1 MVLCGRIIV
10 LMEVIM
16 KKTLLKGITVLTL
29 LLSLVFAFAGC
40 GEKETTPS
48 KPTETQKELA
58 HKHIVSETEKNDALN
73 FLKEVSNA
81 FGLPFDSVKDKD
93 AFFTTSGDISVN
105 ADPNDKT
112 FVYDESKKMYINFKF
127 QTEINKADVNK
138 SKAMLKVTTGGTAGL
153 KNGDE
158 VVVFAYFDVAS
169 KNVLV
174 SAKKGEAVLFEKNAI
189 IGDVSAIAK
198 ENPIKP
204 IDFSLEDIFDALDK
218 SDLGHLAGEVIGSS
232 FKNLYNQQILRLVA
246 RAMYTGQSGN
256 LVKAFNVEG
265 NKYSVSVDSNQVE
278 GAVKDFFFRAGKI
291 QNDEKYTPEK
301 DFNTDNP
308 KDVLDNNSDV
318 VLKKFENLVG
328 MLNALPEV
336 DINISGKWG
345 VWHEIFDLSDNAFAI
360 KASFDKTDS
369 GIENGNVSVNVKG
382 GSTLSYPTKEGK
394 KVDVVISKNDV
405 NFELKNF
412 NVSVSELGDS
422 KVDTTGCD
430 AEIARLSNLPSEN
443 LAKFN
448 VEGKMNAK
456 YDETTVKEFT
466 YALDV
471 DMNVFAFLTVNST
484 NGEQVV
490 KDAIAKLNFTVKD
503 VDTVVFSAVW
513 NDENGTLKVTYAN
526 ASTKDVTAKELADMI
541 VKSKAKVNELG
552 SKSLVDLINSI
563 KIDSNG
569 SIPNGF
575 VVDDVNGT
583 ITIPAG
589 IDKAIMGIFGL
600 SYTDFIGSDLDIVN
614 AIFPKVNEKAPTHIV
629 VSMPVVK
636 PIQ

>member
-1 MVLCGRIIV
+1 
-10 LMEVIM
+10 M

-40 GEKETTPS
+40 GEKETTTPS
-48 KPTETQKELA
+48 KPTETQKELQY
-58 HKHIVSETEKNDALN
+58 KHIVSETEKNDALN

-112 FVYDESKKMYINFKF
+112 FVYDESKKVYINFKF

-158 VVVFAYFDVAS
+158 VVVFAYFDAAS
-169 KNVLV
+169 ENVLV

-204 IDFSLEDIFDALDK
+204 IDFSLEDIFDAIDK
-218 SDLGHLAGEVIGSS
+218 SELGTIVNKFVGSL
-232 FKNLYNQQILRLVA
+232 KELYNQQIVRLVA

-278 GAVKDFFFRAGKI
+278 GAVKDFFLRAFNIKTAG
-291 QNDEKYTPEK
+291 NKYDPLK

-308 KDVLDNNSDV
+308 KDVLDNNSD
-318 VLKKFENLVG
+318 KIFNNTIITGYIGDWDKWFEY
-328 MLNALPEV
+328 
-336 DINISGKWG
+336 
-345 VWHEIFDLSDNAFAI
+345 FDLSDNAFAI

-382 GSTLSYPTKEGK
+382 GATLSYPTADGK

-490 KDAIAKLNFTVKD
+490 KDAITKLNFTVKD
-503 VDTVVFSAVW
+503 VDTVVFSVVW

-526 ASTKDVTAKELADMI
+526 ANTKDLTAKELADMI
-541 VKSKAKVNELG
+541 VKSKAKVNELS

-563 KIDSNG
+563 KIDSIG

-583 ITIPAG
+583 FTLPAG

-600 SYTDFIGSDLDIVN
+600 SYTDFIGTDLDIVN

-629 VSMPVVK
+629 VSMPTVK

>member
-1 MVLCGRIIV
+1 
-10 LMEVIM
+10 M

-40 GEKETTPS
+40 GEKETTTPS
-48 KPTETQKELA
+48 KPTETQKELQY
-58 HKHIVSETEKNDALN
+58 KHIVSETEKNDALN

-93 AFFTTSGDISVN
+93 AFFTTWGDISVN

-112 FVYDESKKMYINFKF
+112 FVYDESKKVYINFKF

-158 VVVFAYFDVAS
+158 VVVFAYFDAAS
-169 KNVLV
+169 ENVLV

-204 IDFSLEDIFDALDK
+204 IDFSLEDIFDAIDK
-218 SDLGHLAGEVIGSS
+218 SELGTIVNKFVGSL
-232 FKNLYNQQILRLVA
+232 KELYNQQIVRLVA

-291 QNDEKYTPEK
+291 QNDENYTPEK

-308 KDVLDNNSDV
+308 KDVLDNNSDKIF
-318 VLKKFENLVG
+318 KKTLITSFIGDWDKWFEY
-328 MLNALPEV
+328 
-336 DINISGKWG
+336 
-345 VWHEIFDLSDNAFAI
+345 FDLSDNAFAI

-382 GSTLSYPTKEGK
+382 GATLSYPTKEGK

-448 VEGKMNAK
+448 VEGKVNAK

-526 ASTKDVTAKELADMI
+526 ANAKDVTAKELADMI

-552 SKSLVDLINSI
+552 NMPLVELFNKINVSKIMANMNML
-563 KIDSNG
+563 K
-569 SIPNGF
+569 GF

-589 IDKAIMGIFGL
+589 IDKAIIDIFGL
-600 SYTDFIGSDLDIVN
+600 SYTDFIGTDLDIVN

-629 VSMPVVK
+629 VSMPTVK

>member
-1 MVLCGRIIV
+1 
-10 LMEVIM
+10 MEVIM
-16 KKTLLKGITVLTL
+16 KKMLLKGITVLTL

-40 GEKETTPS
+40 GEKETTTPS
-48 KPTETQKELA
+48 KPTETQKELQY
-58 HKHIVSETEKNDALN
+58 KHIVSETEKNDALN

-112 FVYDESKKMYINFKF
+112 FVYDESKKVYINFKF

-158 VVVFAYFDVAS
+158 VVVFAYFDAAS
-169 KNVLV
+169 ENVLV

-218 SDLGHLAGEVIGSS
+218 SNLGSMANMVVGSL
-232 FKNLYNQQILRLVA
+232 KELYNQQIVRLVA

-278 GAVKDFFFRAGKI
+278 GAVKDFFLRAGKI
-291 QNDEKYTPEK
+291 QNDSKYDPSK
-301 DFNTDNP
+301 DYNTDN
-308 KDVLDNNSDV
+308 KTDVLDNNSDFIF
-318 VLKKFENLVG
+318 KEG
-328 MLNALPEV
+328 SALSGILESMAK
-336 DINISGKWG
+336 ISGKWG

-369 GIENGNVSVNVKG
+369 GIENGNVIVNIKG
-382 GSTLSYPTKEGK
+382 GSTLSYPTADGK

-490 KDAIAKLNFTVKD
+490 KDAITKLNFTVKD

-563 KIDSNG
+563 KIDSIG

-575 VVDDVNGT
+575 VVDGVNGT

-589 IDKAIMGIFGL
+589 IDKAIMDIFGL
-600 SYTDFIGSDLDIVN
+600 SYTDFIGTDLDIVN
-614 AIFPKVNEKAPTHIV
+614 SIFPKVNEKAPTHIV
-629 VSMPVVK
+629 VSMPTVK

>member
-1 MVLCGRIIV
+1 
-10 LMEVIM
+10 M

-40 GEKETTPS
+40 GEKEPAAPS

-112 FVYDESKKMYINFKF
+112 FVYDESKKVYINFKF

-158 VVVFAYFDVAS
+158 VVVFAYFDAAS
-169 KNVLV
+169 ENVLV

-204 IDFSLEDIFDALDK
+204 IDFSLEDIFDAIDK
-218 SDLGHLAGEVIGSS
+218 SNLGSMANAVVGSL
-232 FKNLYNQQILRLVA
+232 KDLYNQQILRLVA

-291 QNDEKYTPEK
+291 QNDDKYDPKK
-301 DFNTDNP
+301 DYNTNNTN
-308 KDVLDNNSDV
+308 DVLDNDSDKA
-318 VLKKFENLVG
+318 LKSFDFLAPLLKDVG
-328 MLNALPEV
+328 V
-336 DINISGKWG
+336 DISGDWG
-345 VWHEIFDLSDNAFAI
+345 VWHEVFDLSDNAFAI
-360 KASFDKTDS
+360 KASFDKTAT

-382 GSTLSYPTKEGK
+382 GSTLSYPTADGK
-394 KVDVVISKNDV
+394 KVDVVISRNDV

-412 NVSVSELGDS
+412 KVSVSELGDS

-430 AEIARLSNLPSEN
+430 EEITRLSTLPSEN

-448 VEGKMNAK
+448 VEGKVSAK
-456 YDETTVKEFT
+456 YDETTVKDYT

-471 DMNVFAFLTVNST
+471 DMNVFAFLTVNAT

-490 KDAIAKLNFTVKD
+490 KDAITKLNFTVKE

-526 ASTKDVTAKELADMI
+526 ANTKDVTAKELADMI
-541 VKSKAKVNELG
+541 VKSKAKASELG

-563 KIDSNG
+563 KIDSFG
-569 SIPNGF
+569 SIPKGF
-575 VVDDVNGT
+575 VVDGVNGT

-600 SYTDFIGSDLDIVN
+600 SYTDFIGTDLDIVN

-629 VSMPVVK
+629 VSMPTVK

>member
-1 MVLCGRIIV
+1 
-10 LMEVIM
+10 M

-40 GEKETTPS
+40 GEKETTTPS
-48 KPTETQKELA
+48 KPTETQKELQY
-58 HKHIVSETEKNDALN
+58 KHIVSETEKNDALN

-93 AFFTTSGDISVN
+93 AFFTTWGDISVN

-112 FVYDESKKMYINFKF
+112 FVYDESKKVYINFKF

-158 VVVFAYFDVAS
+158 VVVFAYFDAAS
-169 KNVLV
+169 ENVLV

-204 IDFSLEDIFDALDK
+204 IDFSLEDIFDAIDK
-218 SDLGHLAGEVIGSS
+218 SELGTIVNKFVGSL
-232 FKNLYNQQILRLVA
+232 KELYNQQIVRLVA

-278 GAVKDFFFRAGKI
+278 GAVKDFFLRAFNIKTAG
-291 QNDEKYTPEK
+291 NKYDPLK

-308 KDVLDNNSDV
+308 KDVLDNNSD
-318 VLKKFENLVG
+318 KIFNNTIITGFIGDWDKWFEY
-328 MLNALPEV
+328 
-336 DINISGKWG
+336 
-345 VWHEIFDLSDNAFAI
+345 FDLSDNAFAI

-369 GIENGNVSVNVKG
+369 GIENGNVIVNVKG
-382 GSTLSYPTKEGK
+382 GATLSYPTADGK

-430 AEIARLSNLPSEN
+430 EEIARLSNLPSEN

-448 VEGKMNAK
+448 VEGKVNAK

-471 DMNVFAFLTVNST
+471 DMNVFALLTVNST

-526 ASTKDVTAKELADMI
+526 ANAKDVTAKELADMI

-563 KIDSNG
+563 KIDSIG

-600 SYTDFIGSDLDIVN
+600 SYTDFIGTDLDIVN

-629 VSMPVVK
+629 VSMPTVK

>member
-1 MVLCGRIIV
+1 
-10 LMEVIM
+10 MEVIM

-40 GEKETTPS
+40 GEKETTPPS
-48 KPTETQKELA
+48 KPTETQKELQ

-112 FVYDESKKMYINFKF
+112 FVYDESKKVYINFKF

-218 SDLGHLAGEVIGSS
+218 SNLGSMANMVVGSL
-232 FKNLYNQQILRLVA
+232 KELYNQQIVRLVA

-278 GAVKDFFFRAGKI
+278 GAVKDFFLRAGKI
-291 QNDEKYTPEK
+291 QNDSKYDPSK
-301 DFNTDNP
+301 DYNTDN
-308 KDVLDNNSDV
+308 KTDVLDNNSDFIF
-318 VLKKFENLVG
+318 KEG
-328 MLNALPEV
+328 SALSGILESMAK
-336 DINISGKWG
+336 ISGKWG

-382 GSTLSYPTKEGK
+382 GATLSYPTKEGK

-490 KDAIAKLNFTVKD
+490 KDAITKLNFTVKD

-563 KIDSNG
+563 KIDSIG

-575 VVDDVNGT
+575 VVDGVNGT

-589 IDKAIMGIFGL
+589 IDKAIMDIFGL
-600 SYTDFIGSDLDIVN
+600 SYTDFIGTDLDIVN

-629 VSMPVVK
+629 VSMSTVK

>member
-1 MVLCGRIIV
+1 
-10 LMEVIM
+10 M

-40 GEKETTPS
+40 GEKETTTPS
-48 KPTETQKELA
+48 KPTETQKELQY
-58 HKHIVSETEKNDALN
+58 KHIVSETEKNDALN

-112 FVYDESKKMYINFKF
+112 FVYDESKKVYINFKF

-158 VVVFAYFDVAS
+158 VVVFAYFDAAS
-169 KNVLV
+169 ENVLV

-204 IDFSLEDIFDALDK
+204 IDFSLEDIFDAIDK
-218 SDLGHLAGEVIGSS
+218 SELGTIVNKFVGSL
-232 FKNLYNQQILRLVA
+232 KELYNQQIVRLVA

-278 GAVKDFFFRAGKI
+278 GAVKDFFLRAFNIKTAG
-291 QNDEKYTPEK
+291 NKYDPLK

-308 KDVLDNNSDV
+308 KDVLDNNSD
-318 VLKKFENLVG
+318 KIFNNTIITGYIGDWDKWFEY
-328 MLNALPEV
+328 
-336 DINISGKWG
+336 
-345 VWHEIFDLSDNAFAI
+345 FDLSDNAFAI

-382 GSTLSYPTKEGK
+382 GATLSYPTADGK

-490 KDAIAKLNFTVKD
+490 KDAITKLNFTVKD

-513 NDENGTLKVTYAN
+513 YDENGTLKVTYAN

-552 SKSLVDLINSI
+552 NMPLVELFNKI
-563 KIDSNG
+563 KVLNIKANM
-569 SIPNGF
+569 NMLKGF

-589 IDKAIMGIFGL
+589 IDKAIMDIFGL
-600 SYTDFIGSDLDIVN
+600 SYTDFIGTDLDIVN

-629 VSMPVVK
+629 VSMPTVK

>member
-1 MVLCGRIIV
+1 
-10 LMEVIM
+10 M

-40 GEKETTPS
+40 GEKETTTPS
-48 KPTETQKELA
+48 KPTETQKELQY
-58 HKHIVSETEKNDALN
+58 KHIVSETEKNDALN

-112 FVYDESKKMYINFKF
+112 FVYDESKKVYINFKF

-174 SAKKGEAVLFEKNAI
+174 SAKKGDVVLFEKNTI

-204 IDFSLEDIFDALDK
+204 IDFSLEDIFDAIDK
-218 SDLGHLAGEVIGSS
+218 SELGTIVNKFVGSL
-232 FKNLYNQQILRLVA
+232 KELYNQQIVRLVA

-265 NKYSVSVDSNQVE
+265 NKYSVSVDSNQIE
-278 GAVKDFFFRAGKI
+278 GAVKDFFLRAFNIKTAG
-291 QNDEKYTPEK
+291 NKYDPLK

-308 KDVLDNNSDV
+308 KDVLDNNSD
-318 VLKKFENLVG
+318 KIFNNTIITGFIGDWDKWFEY
-328 MLNALPEV
+328 
-336 DINISGKWG
+336 
-345 VWHEIFDLSDNAFAI
+345 FDLSDNAFAI

-369 GIENGNVSVNVKG
+369 GIENGNVIVNVKG
-382 GSTLSYPTKEGK
+382 GSSLSYPTADGK

-430 AEIARLSNLPSEN
+430 EEIARLSNLPSEN

-448 VEGKMNAK
+448 VEGKVNAK

-471 DMNVFAFLTVNST
+471 DMNVFALLTVNST

-526 ASTKDVTAKELADMI
+526 ANAKDVTAKELADMI
-541 VKSKAKVNELG
+541 VKSKAKVNELS

-563 KIDSNG
+563 KIDSIG

-600 SYTDFIGSDLDIVN
+600 SYTDFIGTDLDIVN

-629 VSMPVVK
+629 VSMPTVK
-636 PIQ
+636 LIQ

>member
-1 MVLCGRIIV
+1 
-10 LMEVIM
+10 M

-40 GEKETTPS
+40 GEKETTPT
-48 KPTETQKELA
+48 KPTETQKELQ

-112 FVYDESKKMYINFKF
+112 FVYDESKKVYINFKF

-169 KNVLV
+169 GNVLV

-218 SDLGHLAGEVIGSS
+218 SNLGLDLGIDIANILGSS

-246 RAMYTGQSGN
+246 RVMYTGQSGN

-278 GAVKDFFFRAGKI
+278 GAVKDFFLRAFNIKTAG
-291 QNDEKYTPEK
+291 NKYDPLK

-308 KDVLDNNSDV
+308 KDVLDNDSDGIFKSIIGG
-318 VLKKFENLVG
+318 LIGGWDKWFEDFN
-328 MLNALPEV
+328 
-336 DINISGKWG
+336 
-345 VWHEIFDLSDNAFAI
+345 FSDDAFAI

-382 GSTLSYPTKEGK
+382 GATLSYPTKEGK

-430 AEIARLSNLPSEN
+430 EEIARLSNLPSEN

-448 VEGKMNAK
+448 VEGKVNVK

-471 DMNVFAFLTVNST
+471 DMNVFALLTVNST
-484 NGEQVV
+484 NGAQVI
-490 KDAIAKLNFTVKD
+490 KDAITKLNFTVKD
-503 VDTVVFSAVW
+503 VDTVVFSVVW
-513 NDENGTLKVTYAN
+513 NDENGTLKVTHAN
-526 ASTKDVTAKELADMI
+526 ANTKDLTAKELADMI
-541 VKSKAKVNELG
+541 VKSKAKVNELS
-552 SKSLVDLINSI
+552 SKSLVELFN
-563 KIDSNG
+563 KISVKKIMENMN
-569 SIPNGF
+569 ILKGF

-583 ITIPAG
+583 ITLPAG
-589 IDKAIMGIFGL
+589 IDKAIMGIFDL
-600 SYTDFIGSDLDIVN
+600 SYTDFIGTDLDIVN

-629 VSMPVVK
+629 VSMPTVK

>member
-1 MVLCGRIIV
+1 
-10 LMEVIM
+10 MEVIM

-40 GEKETTPS
+40 GEKETTTPS
-48 KPTETQKELA
+48 KPTETQKELQ

-112 FVYDESKKMYINFKF
+112 FVYDESKKVYINFKF

-169 KNVLV
+169 ENVLV

-204 IDFSLEDIFDALDK
+204 IDFSLEDIFDAIDK
-218 SDLGHLAGEVIGSS
+218 SELGTIVNKFVGSL
-232 FKNLYNQQILRLVA
+232 KELYNQQIVRLVA

-278 GAVKDFFFRAGKI
+278 GAVKDFFLRAFNIKTAG
-291 QNDEKYTPEK
+291 NKYDPLK

-308 KDVLDNNSDV
+308 KDVLDNNSD
-318 VLKKFENLVG
+318 KIFNNTIITGFIGDWDKWFEY
-328 MLNALPEV
+328 
-336 DINISGKWG
+336 
-345 VWHEIFDLSDNAFAI
+345 FDLSDNAFAI

-369 GIENGNVSVNVKG
+369 GIENGNVVVNVKG
-382 GSTLSYPTKEGK
+382 GATLSYPTADGK

-430 AEIARLSNLPSEN
+430 EEIARLSNLPSEN

-448 VEGKMNAK
+448 VEGKVNAK

-471 DMNVFAFLTVNST
+471 DMNVFALLTVNST

-526 ASTKDVTAKELADMI
+526 ANAKDVTAKELADMI

-563 KIDSNG
+563 KIDSIG

-600 SYTDFIGSDLDIVN
+600 SYTDFIGTDLDIVN

-629 VSMPVVK
+629 VSMPTVK

>member
-1 MVLCGRIIV
+1 
-10 LMEVIM
+10 M

-40 GEKETTPS
+40 GEKETTTPS
-48 KPTETQKELA
+48 KPTETQKELQ

-112 FVYDESKKMYINFKF
+112 FVYDESKKVYINFKF

-169 KNVLV
+169 ENVLV
-174 SAKKGEAVLFEKNAI
+174 SAKKGEAVLFEKDAI

-218 SDLGHLAGEVIGSS
+218 SNLGSMANMVVGSL
-232 FKNLYNQQILRLVA
+232 KELYNQQIVRLVA

-278 GAVKDFFFRAGKI
+278 GAVKDFFLRAGKI
-291 QNDEKYTPEK
+291 QNDGKYDPSK
-301 DFNTDNP
+301 DYNTDN
-308 KDVLDNNSDV
+308 KIDVLDNNSDFIF
-318 VLKKFENLVG
+318 KDG
-328 MLNALPEV
+328 SALSGILESMAK
-336 DINISGKWG
+336 ISGKWG

-382 GSTLSYPTKEGK
+382 GATLSYPTADGK

-430 AEIARLSNLPSEN
+430 EEIARLSKLPSEN

-448 VEGKMNAK
+448 VEGKVNAK

-471 DMNVFAFLTVNST
+471 DMNVFALLTVNST

-526 ASTKDVTAKELADMI
+526 ANAKDVTAKELADMI
-541 VKSKAKVNELG
+541 VKSKAKANELS

-563 KIDSNG
+563 KIDSIG

-575 VVDDVNGT
+575 VVDGVNGT

-600 SYTDFIGSDLDIVN
+600 SYTDFIGTDLDIVN

-629 VSMPVVK
+629 VSMPTVK

>member
-1 MVLCGRIIV
+1 
-10 LMEVIM
+10 M

-40 GEKETTPS
+40 GEKETTTPS
-48 KPTETQKELA
+48 KPTETQKELQ

-112 FVYDESKKMYINFKF
+112 FVYDESKKVYINFKF

-158 VVVFAYFDVAS
+158 VVVFAYFDAAS
-169 KNVLV
+169 ENVLV

-204 IDFSLEDIFDALDK
+204 IDFSLEDIFDAIDK
-218 SDLGHLAGEVIGSS
+218 SELGTIVNKFVGSL
-232 FKNLYNQQILRLVA
+232 KELYNQQIVRLVA

-278 GAVKDFFFRAGKI
+278 GAVKDFFLRAFNIKTAG
-291 QNDEKYTPEK
+291 NKYDPLK

-308 KDVLDNNSDV
+308 KDILDNNSD
-318 VLKKFENLVG
+318 KIFNNTIITGFIGDWDKWFEY
-328 MLNALPEV
+328 
-336 DINISGKWG
+336 
-345 VWHEIFDLSDNAFAI
+345 FDLSDNAFAI

-382 GSTLSYPTKEGK
+382 GATLSYPTKEGK

-430 AEIARLSNLPSEN
+430 EEIARLSNLPSEN

-563 KIDSNG
+563 KIDSIG

-600 SYTDFIGSDLDIVN
+600 SYTDFIGTDLDIVN

-629 VSMPVVK
+629 VSMSTVK

>member
-1 MVLCGRIIV
+1 
-10 LMEVIM
+10 M

-40 GEKETTPS
+40 GEKETTTPS
-48 KPTETQKELA
+48 KPTETQKELQ

-112 FVYDESKKMYINFKF
+112 FVYDESKKVYINFKF

-169 KNVLV
+169 ENVLV

-218 SDLGHLAGEVIGSS
+218 SNLGSMANMVVGSL
-232 FKNLYNQQILRLVA
+232 KELYNQQIVRLVA

-278 GAVKDFFFRAGKI
+278 GAAKDFFLRAGKI
-291 QNDEKYTPEK
+291 QNDGKYDPSK
-301 DFNTDNP
+301 DYNTDN
-308 KDVLDNNSDV
+308 KIDVLDNNSDFIF
-318 VLKKFENLVG
+318 KDG
-328 MLNALPEV
+328 SALSGILESMAK
-336 DINISGKWG
+336 ISGKWG

-382 GSTLSYPTKEGK
+382 GATLSYPTADGK

-430 AEIARLSNLPSEN
+430 EEIARLSKLPSEN

-448 VEGKMNAK
+448 VEGKVNAK

-471 DMNVFAFLTVNST
+471 DMNVFALLTVNST

-526 ASTKDVTAKELADMI
+526 ANAKDVTAKELADMI
-541 VKSKAKVNELG
+541 VKSKAKVNELS

-563 KIDSNG
+563 KIDSIG

-600 SYTDFIGSDLDIVN
+600 SYTDFIGTDLDIVN

-629 VSMPVVK
+629 VSMPTVK

>member
-1 MVLCGRIIV
+1 
-10 LMEVIM
+10 MEVIM

-40 GEKETTPS
+40 GEKETTTPS
-48 KPTETQKELA
+48 KPTETQKELQ

-112 FVYDESKKMYINFKF
+112 FVYDESKKVYINFKF

-158 VVVFAYFDVAS
+158 VVVFAYFDAAS
-169 KNVLV
+169 ENVLV

-204 IDFSLEDIFDALDK
+204 IDFSLEDIFDAIDK
-218 SDLGHLAGEVIGSS
+218 SELGTIVNKFVGSL
-232 FKNLYNQQILRLVA
+232 KELYNQQIVRLVA

-278 GAVKDFFFRAGKI
+278 GAVKDFFLRAFNIKTAG
-291 QNDEKYTPEK
+291 NKYDPLK

-308 KDVLDNNSDV
+308 KDVLDNNSD
-318 VLKKFENLVG
+318 KIFNNTIITGFIGDWDKWFEY
-328 MLNALPEV
+328 
-336 DINISGKWG
+336 
-345 VWHEIFDLSDNAFAI
+345 FDLSDNAFAI

-369 GIENGNVSVNVKG
+369 GIENGNVIVNVKG
-382 GSTLSYPTKEGK
+382 GATLSYPTADGK

-430 AEIARLSNLPSEN
+430 EEIARLSNLPSEN

-448 VEGKMNAK
+448 VEGKVNAK

-471 DMNVFAFLTVNST
+471 DMNVFALLTVNST

-526 ASTKDVTAKELADMI
+526 ANAKDVTAKELADMI

-552 SKSLVDLINSI
+552 SKSFVDLINSI
-563 KIDSNG
+563 KIDSIG

-600 SYTDFIGSDLDIVN
+600 SYTDFIGTDLDIVN

-629 VSMPVVK
+629 VSMPTVK

>member
-1 MVLCGRIIV
+1 
-10 LMEVIM
+10 MEVIM

-40 GEKETTPS
+40 GEKETTTPS
-48 KPTETQKELA
+48 KPTETQKELQY
-58 HKHIVSETEKNDALN
+58 KHIVSETEKNDALN

-93 AFFTTSGDISVN
+93 AFFTTWGDISVN

-112 FVYDESKKMYINFKF
+112 FVYDESKKVYINFKF

-158 VVVFAYFDVAS
+158 VVVFAYFDAAS
-169 KNVLV
+169 ENVLV

-204 IDFSLEDIFDALDK
+204 IDFSLEDIFDAIDK
-218 SDLGHLAGEVIGSS
+218 SELGTIVNKFVGSL
-232 FKNLYNQQILRLVA
+232 KELYNQQIVRLVA

-278 GAVKDFFFRAGKI
+278 GAVKDFFLRAFNIKTAG
-291 QNDEKYTPEK
+291 NKYDPLK

-308 KDVLDNNSDV
+308 KDVLDNNSD
-318 VLKKFENLVG
+318 KIFNNTIITGFIGDWDKWFEY
-328 MLNALPEV
+328 
-336 DINISGKWG
+336 
-345 VWHEIFDLSDNAFAI
+345 FDLSDNAFAI

-369 GIENGNVSVNVKG
+369 GIENGNVIVNVKG
-382 GSTLSYPTKEGK
+382 GATLSYPTADGK

-430 AEIARLSNLPSEN
+430 EEIARLSNLPSEN

-448 VEGKMNAK
+448 VEGKVNAK

-471 DMNVFAFLTVNST
+471 DMNVFALLTVNST

-526 ASTKDVTAKELADMI
+526 ANAKDVTAKELADMI

-563 KIDSNG
+563 KIDSIG

-600 SYTDFIGSDLDIVN
+600 SYTDFIGTDLDIVN

-629 VSMPVVK
+629 VSMPTVK

>member
-1 MVLCGRIIV
+1 
-10 LMEVIM
+10 M
-16 KKTLLKGITVLTL
+16 KKTLLRGITVLTL

-40 GEKETTPS
+40 GEKETTPPS
-48 KPTETQKELA
+48 KPTETQKELK

-112 FVYDESKKMYINFKF
+112 FVYDESKKVYINFKF

-169 KNVLV
+169 ENVLV
-174 SAKKGEAVLFEKNAI
+174 SAKKGDVVLFEKNAI

-218 SDLGHLAGEVIGSS
+218 SNLGSMANMVVGSL
-232 FKNLYNQQILRLVA
+232 KELYNQQIVRLVA

-278 GAVKDFFFRAGKI
+278 GAVKDFFLRAGKI
-291 QNDEKYTPEK
+291 QNDDGKYDPLK

-308 KDVLDNNSDV
+308 KDVLDNNSDFIF
-318 VLKKFENLVG
+318 KEG
-328 MLNALPEV
+328 SALSGILESMAK
-336 DINISGKWG
+336 ISGKWG

-369 GIENGNVSVNVKG
+369 GIENGNVIVNVKG
-382 GSTLSYPTKEGK
+382 GATLSYPTADGK

-430 AEIARLSNLPSEN
+430 EEIARLSNLPSEN

-448 VEGKMNAK
+448 VEGKVNAK

-471 DMNVFAFLTVNST
+471 DMNVFALLTVNST
-484 NGEQVV
+484 NGEQVI
-490 KDAIAKLNFTVKD
+490 KDAITKLNFTVKD

-526 ASTKDVTAKELADMI
+526 ANTKDVTAKELADMI

-563 KIDSNG
+563 KIDSIG

-575 VVDDVNGT
+575 VVDGVNGT

-600 SYTDFIGSDLDIVN
+600 SYTDFIGTDLDIVD

-629 VSMPVVK
+629 VSMPTVK

>member
-1 MVLCGRIIV
+1 
-10 LMEVIM
+10 M

-40 GEKETTPS
+40 GEKETTTPS
-48 KPTETQKELA
+48 KPTETQKELQY
-58 HKHIVSETEKNDALN
+58 KHIVSETEKNDALN

-112 FVYDESKKMYINFKF
+112 FVYDESKKVYINFKF

-158 VVVFAYFDVAS
+158 VVVFAYFDAAS
-169 KNVLV
+169 ENVLV

-204 IDFSLEDIFDALDK
+204 IDFSLEDIFDAIDK
-218 SDLGHLAGEVIGSS
+218 SELGTIVNKFVGSL
-232 FKNLYNQQILRLVA
+232 KELYNQQIVRLVA

-278 GAVKDFFFRAGKI
+278 GAVKDFFLRAFNIKTAG
-291 QNDEKYTPEK
+291 NKYDPLK

-308 KDVLDNNSDV
+308 KDVLDNNSD
-318 VLKKFENLVG
+318 KIFNNTIITGYIGDWDKWFEY
-328 MLNALPEV
+328 
-336 DINISGKWG
+336 
-345 VWHEIFDLSDNAFAI
+345 FDLSDNAFAI

-382 GSTLSYPTKEGK
+382 GATLSYPTADGK

-490 KDAIAKLNFTVKD
+490 KDAIIKLNFTVKD

-513 NDENGTLKVTYAN
+513 YDENGTLKVTYAN

-552 SKSLVDLINSI
+552 NMPLVELFNKI
-563 KIDSNG
+563 KVLNIKANM
-569 SIPNGF
+569 NMLKGF

-589 IDKAIMGIFGL
+589 IDKAIMDIFGL
-600 SYTDFIGSDLDIVN
+600 SYTDFIGTDLDIVN

-629 VSMPVVK
+629 VSMPTVK

>member
-1 MVLCGRIIV
+1 
-10 LMEVIM
+10 M

-40 GEKETTPS
+40 GEKETTPPS
-48 KPTETQKELA
+48 KPTETQKELQ

-112 FVYDESKKMYINFKF
+112 FVYDESKKVYINFKF

-138 SKAMLKVTTGGTAGL
+138 SKAMLKVTTGGMAGL

-158 VVVFAYFDVAS
+158 VVVFAYFDAAS
-169 KNVLV
+169 ENVLV

-204 IDFSLEDIFDALDK
+204 IDFSLEDIFDAIDK
-218 SDLGHLAGEVIGSS
+218 SNLGSMANMVVGSL
-232 FKNLYNQQILRLVA
+232 KELYNQQIVRLVA

-278 GAVKDFFFRAGKI
+278 GAVKDFFLRAGKI
-291 QNDEKYTPEK
+291 RDDKKYTPEK
-301 DFNTDNP
+301 DFNTDN
-308 KDVLDNNSDV
+308 KTDVLDNNSDFMFTDKSP
-318 VLKKFENLVG
+318 LSGILESMAK
-328 MLNALPEV
+328 
-336 DINISGKWG
+336 ISGDWG

-382 GSTLSYPTKEGK
+382 GSTLSYPNADDK

-430 AEIARLSNLPSEN
+430 EEIARLSNLPSEN

-448 VEGKMNAK
+448 VEGKVNAK

-471 DMNVFAFLTVNST
+471 DMNVFALLTVNST

-490 KDAIAKLNFTVKD
+490 KDAITKLNFTVKD

-526 ASTKDVTAKELADMI
+526 ANTKDVTAKELADMI

-563 KIDSNG
+563 KIDSIG

-600 SYTDFIGSDLDIVN
+600 NYTDFIGTDLDIVN

-629 VSMPVVK
+629 VSMPTVK

>member
-1 MVLCGRIIV
+1 
-10 LMEVIM
+10 M

-40 GEKETTPS
+40 GEKETTTPS
-48 KPTETQKELA
+48 KPTETQKELQY
-58 HKHIVSETEKNDALN
+58 KHIVSETEKNDALN

-112 FVYDESKKMYINFKF
+112 FVYDESKKVYINFKF

-169 KNVLV
+169 ENVLV

-218 SDLGHLAGEVIGSS
+218 SNLGSMANMVVGSL
-232 FKNLYNQQILRLVA
+232 KELYNQQIVRLVA

-278 GAVKDFFFRAGKI
+278 GAVKDFFLRAFNIKTAG
-291 QNDEKYTPEK
+291 NKYDPLK

-308 KDVLDNNSDV
+308 KDVLDNNSD
-318 VLKKFENLVG
+318 KIFNNTIITGFIGDWDKWFEY
-328 MLNALPEV
+328 
-336 DINISGKWG
+336 
-345 VWHEIFDLSDNAFAI
+345 FDLSDNAFAI

-382 GSTLSYPTKEGK
+382 GTTLSYPTADDK

-430 AEIARLSNLPSEN
+430 EEIARLSNLPSEN

-448 VEGKMNAK
+448 VEGKVNAK

-471 DMNVFAFLTVNST
+471 DMNVFALLTVNST

-526 ASTKDVTAKELADMI
+526 ANAKDVTAKELADMI
-541 VKSKAKVNELG
+541 VKSKAKVNELS

-563 KIDSNG
+563 KIDSIG

-575 VVDDVNGT
+575 VVDDVKGT

-600 SYTDFIGSDLDIVN
+600 SYTDFIGTDLDIVN

-629 VSMPVVK
+629 VSMPTVK

>member
-1 MVLCGRIIV
+1 
-10 LMEVIM
+10 MEVIM

-40 GEKETTPS
+40 GEKETTTPS
-48 KPTETQKELA
+48 KPTETQKELQ

-112 FVYDESKKMYINFKF
+112 FVYDESKKVYINFKF

-169 KNVLV
+169 ENVLV
-174 SAKKGEAVLFEKNAI
+174 SAKKGEAVLFEKDAI

-218 SDLGHLAGEVIGSS
+218 SNLGSMANMVVGSL
-232 FKNLYNQQILRLVA
+232 KELYNQQIVRLVA

-278 GAVKDFFFRAGKI
+278 GAVKDFFLRAGKI
-291 QNDEKYTPEK
+291 QNDGKYDPSK
-301 DFNTDNP
+301 DYNTDN
-308 KDVLDNNSDV
+308 KIDVLDNNSDFIF
-318 VLKKFENLVG
+318 KDG
-328 MLNALPEV
+328 SALSGILESMAK
-336 DINISGKWG
+336 ISGKWG

-382 GSTLSYPTKEGK
+382 GATLSYPTADGK

-430 AEIARLSNLPSEN
+430 EEIARLSKLPSEN

-448 VEGKMNAK
+448 VEGKVNAK

-471 DMNVFAFLTVNST
+471 DMNVFALLTVNST

-526 ASTKDVTAKELADMI
+526 ANAKDVTAKELADMI
-541 VKSKAKVNELG
+541 VKSKAKANELS

-563 KIDSNG
+563 KIDSIG

-575 VVDDVNGT
+575 VVDGVNGT

-600 SYTDFIGSDLDIVN
+600 SYTDFIGTDLDIVN

-629 VSMPVVK
+629 VSMPTVK

>member
-1 MVLCGRIIV
+1 
-10 LMEVIM
+10 MEVIM

-40 GEKETTPS
+40 GEKETTPT
-48 KPTETQKELA
+48 KPTETQKELQ

-112 FVYDESKKMYINFKF
+112 FVYDESKKVYINFKF

-169 KNVLV
+169 GNVLV
-174 SAKKGEAVLFEKNAI
+174 SAKKGGAVLFEKNAI

-218 SDLGHLAGEVIGSS
+218 SNLGSMANMVVGSL
-232 FKNLYNQQILRLVA
+232 KELYNQQIVRLVA
-246 RAMYTGQSGN
+246 RAMYIGQSGN

-291 QNDEKYTPEK
+291 QNDEKYTPKK

-308 KDVLDNNSDV
+308 KDVLDNNSDFMFTDKSP
-318 VLKKFENLVG
+318 LSGILESMAK
-328 MLNALPEV
+328 
-336 DINISGKWG
+336 ISGKWG
-345 VWHEIFDLSDNAFAI
+345 VWHEIFDLSDDAFAI

-382 GSTLSYPTKEGK
+382 GATLSYPTKEGK

-430 AEIARLSNLPSEN
+430 EEIARLSNLPSEN

-448 VEGKMNAK
+448 VEGKVNAK

-471 DMNVFAFLTVNST
+471 DMNVFALLTVNST
-484 NGEQVV
+484 NGAQVI
-490 KDAIAKLNFTVKD
+490 KDAITKLNFTVKD

-526 ASTKDVTAKELADMI
+526 ANAKDVTAKELADMI
-541 VKSKAKVNELG
+541 VKSKAKANELS

-563 KIDSNG
+563 KIDSIG

-600 SYTDFIGSDLDIVN
+600 SYTDFIGTDLDIVN

-629 VSMPVVK
+629 VSMPTVK

>member
-1 MVLCGRIIV
+1 
-10 LMEVIM
+10 M

-40 GEKETTPS
+40 GEKETTTPS
-48 KPTETQKELA
+48 KPTETQKELQC
-58 HKHIVSETEKNDALN
+58 KHIVSETEKNDALN

-112 FVYDESKKMYINFKF
+112 FVYDESKKVYINFKF

-158 VVVFAYFDVAS
+158 VVVFAYFDAAS
-169 KNVLV
+169 ENVLV

-204 IDFSLEDIFDALDK
+204 IDFSLEDIFDAIDK
-218 SDLGHLAGEVIGSS
+218 SELGTIVNKFVGSL
-232 FKNLYNQQILRLVA
+232 KELYNQQIVRLVA

-278 GAVKDFFFRAGKI
+278 GAVKDFFLRAFNIKTAG
-291 QNDEKYTPEK
+291 NKYDPLK

-308 KDVLDNNSDV
+308 KDVLDNNSD
-318 VLKKFENLVG
+318 KIFNNTIITGFIGDWDKWFEY
-328 MLNALPEV
+328 
-336 DINISGKWG
+336 
-345 VWHEIFDLSDNAFAI
+345 FDLSDNAFAI

-369 GIENGNVSVNVKG
+369 GIENGNVIVNVKG
-382 GSTLSYPTKEGK
+382 GATLSYPTADGK

-430 AEIARLSNLPSEN
+430 EEIARLSNLPSEN

-448 VEGKMNAK
+448 VEGKVNAK

-471 DMNVFAFLTVNST
+471 DMNVFALLTVNST

-526 ASTKDVTAKELADMI
+526 ANAKDVTAKELADMI

-563 KIDSNG
+563 KIDSIG

-600 SYTDFIGSDLDIVN
+600 SYTDFIGTDLDIVN

-629 VSMPVVK
+629 VSMPTVK

>member
-1 MVLCGRIIV
+1 
-10 LMEVIM
+10 M
-16 KKTLLKGITVLTL
+16 KKTLLKGIAVLTL

-81 FGLPFDSVKDKD
+81 FGLPFDRVKDKD

-112 FVYDESKKMYINFKF
+112 FVYDESKKVYINFKF

-158 VVVFAYFDVAS
+158 VVVFAYFDTAS
-169 KNVLV
+169 ENVLV
-174 SAKKGEAVLFEKNAI
+174 SAKKGEAVLFEKNTI

-218 SDLGHLAGEVIGSS
+218 SDLGSDLGIDIAKILDSS

-246 RAMYTGQSGN
+246 RVMYTKESGN

-278 GAVKDFFFRAGKI
+278 DAVKDFFLRANNI
-291 QNDEKYTPEK
+291 QNDGKYEPTK
-301 DFNTDNP
+301 DYNTDNTT
-308 KDVLDNNSDV
+308 DVLDNDSDGIFKSIIGG
-318 VLKKFENLVG
+318 LIGGWDKWFEDFN
-328 MLNALPEV
+328 
-336 DINISGKWG
+336 
-345 VWHEIFDLSDNAFAI
+345 FSDNAFAI

-382 GSTLSYPTKEGK
+382 GATLSYPTKEGK

-412 NVSVSELGDS
+412 NVSVSELGAN

-430 AEIARLSNLPSEN
+430 EEIARLSKLPSEN

-448 VEGKMNAK
+448 VEGKVSAK

-471 DMNVFAFLTVNST
+471 DMNVFALLTVNST

-541 VKSKAKVNELG
+541 VKSKAKANELG

-563 KIDSNG
+563 KTDKIG

-575 VVDDVNGT
+575 VIDGVNGT

-600 SYTDFIGSDLDIVN
+600 SYTDFIGTDLDIVN
-614 AIFPKVNEKAPTHIV
+614 AIFPKVNKKAPTHIV
-629 VSMPVVK
+629 VSMPTVK

>member
-1 MVLCGRIIV
+1 
-10 LMEVIM
+10 M

-40 GEKETTPS
+40 GEKETTTPS
-48 KPTETQKELA
+48 KPTETQKELQ

-112 FVYDESKKMYINFKF
+112 FVYDESKKVYINFKF

-169 KNVLV
+169 ENVLV

-204 IDFSLEDIFDALDK
+204 IDFSLEDIFDAIDK
-218 SDLGHLAGEVIGSS
+218 SELGTIVNKFVGSL
-232 FKNLYNQQILRLVA
+232 KELYNQQIVRLVA

-278 GAVKDFFFRAGKI
+278 GAVKDFFLRAFNIKTAG
-291 QNDEKYTPEK
+291 NKYDPLK

-308 KDVLDNNSDV
+308 KDVLDNNSD
-318 VLKKFENLVG
+318 KIFNNTIITGFIGDWDKWFEY
-328 MLNALPEV
+328 
-336 DINISGKWG
+336 
-345 VWHEIFDLSDNAFAI
+345 FDLSDNAFAI

-369 GIENGNVSVNVKG
+369 GIENGNVVVNVKG
-382 GSTLSYPTKEGK
+382 GATLSYPTADGK

-430 AEIARLSNLPSEN
+430 EEIARLSNLPSEN

-448 VEGKMNAK
+448 VEGKVNAK

-471 DMNVFAFLTVNST
+471 DMNVFALLTVNST

-526 ASTKDVTAKELADMI
+526 ANAKDVTAKELADMI

-563 KIDSNG
+563 KIDSIG

-600 SYTDFIGSDLDIVN
+600 SYTDFIGTDLDIVN

-629 VSMPVVK
+629 VSMPTVK

>member
-1 MVLCGRIIV
+1 
-10 LMEVIM
+10 MEVIM

-40 GEKETTPS
+40 GEKETTPPS
-48 KPTETQKELA
+48 KPTETQKELQ

-112 FVYDESKKMYINFKF
+112 FVYDESKKVYINFKF

-138 SKAMLKVTTGGTAGL
+138 SKAMLKVTTGGTAGQ

-169 KNVLV
+169 ENVLV

-204 IDFSLEDIFDALDK
+204 IDFSLEDIFDAIDK
-218 SDLGHLAGEVIGSS
+218 SELGTIVNKFVGSL
-232 FKNLYNQQILRLVA
+232 KELYNQQIVRLVA

-265 NKYSVSVDSNQVE
+265 NKYSVSVDGNQVE

-291 QNDEKYTPEK
+291 QNDEKYEPSK
-301 DFNTDNP
+301 DYNTDN
-308 KDVLDNNSDV
+308 KTDVLDNNSDFMFTDKSP
-318 VLKKFENLVG
+318 LSGILESIAK
-328 MLNALPEV
+328 
-336 DINISGKWG
+336 ISGKWG
-345 VWHEIFDLSDNAFAI
+345 VWHEIFDLSDNAFTI

-369 GIENGNVSVNVKG
+369 GIENGNVIVNVKG
-382 GSTLSYPTKEGK
+382 GSTLSYPTDDGK

-430 AEIARLSNLPSEN
+430 EEIARLSNLPSEN

-448 VEGKMNAK
+448 VEGKVNAK

-471 DMNVFAFLTVNST
+471 DMNVFALLTVNST

-526 ASTKDVTAKELADMI
+526 ANAKDVTAKELADMI
-541 VKSKAKVNELG
+541 VKSKAKVNELS

-563 KIDSNG
+563 KIDSIR

-575 VVDDVNGT
+575 VVDGVNGT

-600 SYTDFIGSDLDIVN
+600 SYTDFIGTDLDIVN

-629 VSMPVVK
+629 VSMPTVK